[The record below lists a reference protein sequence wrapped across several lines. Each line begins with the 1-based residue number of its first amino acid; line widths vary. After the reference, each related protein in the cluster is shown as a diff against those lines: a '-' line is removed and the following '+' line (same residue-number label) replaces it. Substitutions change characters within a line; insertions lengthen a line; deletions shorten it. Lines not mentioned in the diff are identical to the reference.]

1 MSSVVKTYTAAKYA
15 GFALAFAGVCSAH
28 DGLSVRSK
36 KNQKWP
42 AAEDQRIYSSAGSVP
57 QQEFG
62 RTIPL
67 APKATLVLG
76 ADKNEVWFVGGE
88 VTLTE
93 WNRDAFAQG
102 VVGLTLFDCSTYA
115 FSARVGIAKRAV
127 NWADSTLESNN

>member
-1 MSSVVKTYTAAKYA
+1 MEATGEIVMSSVVKMSTAAKFA
-15 GFALAFAGVCSAH
+15 GFVSAFAGLCSAQ
-28 DGLSVRSK
+28 DGLGVRNRKS
-36 KNQKWP
+36 QKWP
-42 AAEDQRIYSSAGSVP
+42 AAEAERIYSSACSVV

-67 APKATLVLG
+67 APKVTLVLG

-102 VVGLTLFDCSTYA
+102 VVGLAFFRLNA
-115 FSARVGIAKRAV
+115 FSAEVGHG
-127 NWADSTLESNN
+127 